1 MGKYGPGKTPYLD
14 TSRSDHKCGCTNLLK
29 RGSFKKTFEKSRL
42 VVLQQ
47 FIFFILDDEELDIE
61 KRNQSQ
67 KESTNQQKKV
77 DKTDKS
83 SHEKNTVKLKDFDFD
98 FVLDP
103 F

>member
-14 TSRSDHKCGCTNLLK
+14 TSRSGHKCGCTNLLK
-29 RGSFKKTFEKSRL
+29 RGSFKKLLKSL
-42 VVLQQ
+42 VWL
-47 FIFFILDDEELDIE
+47 FCNSLFFFILDDEELDIE